1 MINYILQV
9 VLFQVLFLAVYD
21 FFLQK
26 ETFFKWNR
34 FYLLLTPIL
43 AFVIPFLKFESLQKG
58 VPNMYVEQLPTV
70 FINPEAVILQTVEIE
85 SSINYLQIGFY
96 SGIALFSIF
105 FLIKLFKIMQLITTN
120 EVVKSEKFK
129 LVLLNKTASAFSF
142 FNYIFIKRDFVEH
155 KELSIIQHEMVHC
168 KQLHTLDLLFFELL
182 KIVMW
187 FNPLIYV
194 YQNRITLLHEYISD
208 AEVVAQT
215 DKKNYFNTILSQ
227 TFNVENISFIN
238 QFFKHSLIKK
248 RIVMITKNKSKK
260 MKQLKYLLLI
270 PLVGGMLVLSSFE
283 DKKESN
289 IKALPIID
297 EVISSNKI
305 VENEIIENLK
315 AEESSKVLKNND
327 TLIETLDVPFSEIEN
342 VPVFP
347 GCTGTEEEL
356 KKCLQYGITNH
367 VNKNFNTTLANKSK
381 LESGVQRI
389 YVMFKIDKDGN
400 ISDVKSRA
408 AHKSL
413 ENEAVR
419 VVSSLPKM
427 IPGRHKGNNVNV
439 KYSLPIAFK
448 VDGKIAKDEFP
459 KYTKKRI
466 DSLISENVDVDL
478 PFAVIEN
485 VPVFPGC
492 EGTEEELKVCIQEN
506 ITNHVAK
513 NFNSGLAKTLGLKP
527 GIKRVF
533 VIFKI
538 NKEGN
543 ITDVRAR
550 APHENLEEEAVRVV
564 SSLPKMIP
572 GKYGGQAVGVKYSL
586 PIAFKVD

>member
-1 MINYILQV
+1 MINFILQV
-9 VLFQVLFLAVYD
+9 VLFQALFLAVYD

-34 FYLLLTPIL
+34 FYLLLTPVL
-43 AFVIPFLKFESLQKG
+43 AFVIPFLKFESLQKS
-58 VPNMYVEQLPTV
+58 VPIQYVEQLPTV
-70 FINPEAVILQTVEIE
+70 FLNPQAVILQTVKIE
-85 SSINYLQIGFY
+85 SSMNYFEIGFY
-96 SGIALFSIF
+96 VGIVLFLIL
-105 FLIKLFKIMQLITTN
+105 FLIKLFKIIQLIVTN
-120 EVVKSEKFK
+120 EVVKSENFK
-129 LVLLNKTASAFSF
+129 LVLLNKKKSAFSF
-142 FNYIFIKRDFVEH
+142 FNYIFIKRDFV
-155 KELSIIQHEMVHC
+155 KQKVFSIIQHEMVHC
-168 KQLHTLDLLFFELL
+168 KQLHTLDLLFFEFL
-182 KIVMW
+182 KIAMW

-208 AEVVAQT
+208 AEVVKKT
-215 DKKNYFNTILSQ
+215 DKHNYFNTILSQ

-248 RIVMITKNKSKK
+248 RIAMITKNKSQKI
-260 MKQLKYLLLI
+260 KQLKYLLMI
-270 PLVGGMLVLSSFE
+270 PLIGGMLVLSSFE

-289 IKALPIID
+289 IQALPIID
-297 EVISSNKI
+297 EVISSN
-305 VENEIIENLK
+305 EIIENVK
-315 AEESSKVLKNND
+315 VEESSKVLKKND

-356 KKCLQYGITNH
+356 KKCLQEGITNH
-367 VNKNFNTTLANKSK
+367 VNKNFNTNLTKELK
-381 LESGVQRI
+381 LEPGVQRI

-400 ISDVKSRA
+400 ISDIKSRA
-408 AHKSL
+408 SHKAL
-413 ENEAVR
+413 EDEAIR
-419 VVSSLPKM
+419 VVSLLPKM
-427 IPGRHKGNNVNV
+427 TPGKHKSNFVNV
-439 KYSLPIAFK
+439 KYALPIAFK
-448 VDGKIAKDEFP
+448 VDGKIAKDEIP

-492 EGTEEELKVCIQEN
+492 EGSEEELKACIQEN

-543 ITDVRAR
+543 ITDVQAR

>member
-9 VLFQVLFLAVYD
+9 VLFQALFLAVYD

-34 FYLLLTPIL
+34 FYLLLTPVL
-43 AFVIPFLKFESLQKG
+43 AFVIPFLRFETLQKSAAT
-58 VPNMYVEQLPTV
+58 MYVEQLPTV
-70 FINPEAVILQTVEIE
+70 FLNPEAVILQTVEIQ

-96 SGIALFSIF
+96 SGIVLFTIL
-105 FLIKLFKIMQLITTN
+105 FLIKLFKIIQLIATN
-120 EVVKSEKFK
+120 EVVKSEYFK

-142 FNYIFIKRDFVEH
+142 FNYIFIKRDFIKN

-182 KIVMW
+182 KIAMW

-208 AEVVAQT
+208 AEVVQQT
-215 DKKNYFNTILSQ
+215 DKNNYFNFILSQ

-238 QFFKHSLIKK
+238 QFFKQSLIKK
-248 RIVMITKNKSKK
+248 RIAMITKNKSQKI
-260 MKQLKYLLLI
+260 KQLKYLLMLPLI
-270 PLVGGMLVLSSFE
+270 GGMLVLSSFE
-283 DKKESN
+283 DKEESN
-289 IKALPIID
+289 IQELPIIE
-297 EVISSNKI
+297 EVISSSEI
-305 VENEIIENLK
+305 AENESFDYLK
-315 AEESSKVLKNND
+315 VEESRKVLKNKD

-347 GCTGTEEEL
+347 GCIGTEEEL
-356 KKCLQYGITNH
+356 KKCLQDGITNH
-367 VNKNFNTTLANKSK
+367 VNKNFNTTLANELK
-381 LESGVQRI
+381 LEPGVQRI

-400 ISDVKSRA
+400 ISDIQSRA
-408 AHKSL
+408 PHKSL
-413 ENEAVR
+413 EDEAIR
-419 VVSSLPKM
+419 VVSLLPKM
-427 IPGRHKGNNVNV
+427 IPGKHKDNYVNV
-439 KYSLPIAFK
+439 KYALPIAFK
-448 VDGKIAKDEFP
+448 VDGKVTKDEFP

-466 DSLISENVDVDL
+466 DSLIAENIDVDV
-478 PFAVIEN
+478 PFALLNN

-492 EGTEEELKVCIQEN
+492 EGTEEELKACIQEN

-513 NFNSGLAKTLGLKP
+513 NFNSALAKTLGLKP
-527 GIKRVF
+527 GLKRVF

-538 NKEGN
+538 DKEGN
-543 ITDVRAR
+543 ITNVRAR
-550 APHENLEEEAVRVV
+550 APHKALEDEAIRVV
-564 SSLPKMIP
+564 NCLPKMKP
-572 GKYGGQAVGVKYSL
+572 GRYGGQAIGVKYSL